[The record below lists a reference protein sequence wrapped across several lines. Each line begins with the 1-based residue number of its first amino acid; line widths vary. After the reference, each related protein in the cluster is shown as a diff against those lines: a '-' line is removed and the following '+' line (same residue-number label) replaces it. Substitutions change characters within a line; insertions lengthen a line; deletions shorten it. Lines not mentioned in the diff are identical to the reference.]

1 MSGNPMGLAGISH
14 YGTMQRVGGKA
25 AGFINKKFFH
35 PSSLRNQEKLWV
47 ALTADEAE
55 RKKQDEMDK
64 RRDEEK
70 QVEELRKQMYLAG
83 QATRATDSLGLA
95 SFKGSGAPQ
104 NVTKDQRD
112 AFEQQKQRRLKL
124 KQERANREAA
134 EDDGSE
140 ADEALDFLDETQLK
154 RLSEEEMLE
163 GLAKSKY
170 RENAHVQGHV
180 AVWGSWWEEQPK
192 PQGSWGFR
200 CCKTLDRNKRC
211 PLAPEEEVK
220 NEAAKADRGTRGKR
234 RRRGRGQS
242 GGDIPPDLTTQ
253 SAAASSPDPADL
265 AADTFAAAGNC
276 AEAVD
281 VEPADPP
288 PKEPAE
294 AVDQAAND
302 TPMPSST
309 EVSGRAE
316 AAEAALSDRASVAE
330 PAL

>member
-1 MSGNPMGLAGISH
+1 MGLAGISH

-35 PSSLRNQEKLWV
+35 PSSLRNQEKLWL

-83 QATRATDSLGLA
+83 QATRASDSLGLA

-104 NVTKDQRD
+104 NITKDQRE
-112 AFEQQKQRRLKL
+112 AFEQQKQRRSKL

-134 EDDGSE
+134 EEEGSE
-140 ADEALDFLDETQLK
+140 ADEAPELLDETQLK
-154 RLSEEEMLE
+154 RISEEEMLQ

-170 RENAHVQGHV
+170 RENVHVQGHE

-192 PQGSWGFR
+192 PQGSWGFG

-242 GGDIPPDLTTQ
+242 EGDVPADLTAQ
-253 SAAASSPDPADL
+253 SAAASSSDPAASAADTPAVAANSAEAADMDPADP
-265 AADTFAAAGNC
+265 ASN
-276 AEAVD
+276 
-281 VEPADPP
+281 EPAD
-288 PKEPAE
+288 
-294 AVDQAAND
+294 QAATD
-302 TPMPSST
+302 APMPSST
-309 EVSGRAE
+309 GALGKAE
-316 AAEAALSDRASVAE
+316 AVEAALSGRGSVAE
-330 PAL
+330 PPS